1 VTDHNTGLSSKEAL
15 LRQRRGLANRERKI
29 KSNSYLSI
37 IRRNVFTFFNLINI
51 ILAALILM
59 NGVDFK
65 SLRNVLFLGV
75 AICNSLIGIVQEFR
89 AKHATDRLKVIVE
102 KQVAVIRDSAE
113 VIIPLHKIVLG
124 DIIVLTA
131 GNQVPA
137 DCRVE
142 WGSCVA
148 DESVLTGEPDGVIKK
163 PGDTLLSG
171 SFIISGTCRAC
182 AVAVGEN
189 SYGNRLARQAK
200 HMRRQKSDIV
210 RTINVILAVMSVA
223 ILPVGTSLFIA
234 QFEGDNLAQA
244 VFSTSAAVIG
254 MLPEGMVLLAST
266 VFAVTAIMLARFHV
280 LSQDLYSAEALARTD
295 VICLDKTGTLTEG
308 VLEIDKIIPLS
319 DNYTPALLADFI
331 RFSTD
336 RNPTALAIKS
346 YCNGITAQG
355 GNLREFVPFDSY
367 QKYSAAHFDDGSV
380 LIVGAADFFANDIGK
395 ELFDEANRL
404 SSTNRMVL
412 FAKKSAQHQKAE
424 PLAFILLRDKL
435 RPTASDTLKHFASQG
450 VSVIIISGDHPA
462 TAGDVARRAGIEG
475 WDRQVDMTHVK
486 ESEIDSA
493 VAGNVIF
500 GRVSPEQKRNI
511 IQALRRAGHTV
522 TMMGDGVN
530 DVLALKEADCSVAP
544 AAATDIARDASKL
557 ILLKNDFDALPEV
570 LRQGRRSIN
579 NLKRSISLFLIKII
593 YSLVLSL
600 AFVFINESYPFE
612 PIHLTLITFVGVAVP
627 GLFLSFEPN
636 YNRVEGKFI
645 NDIFTRSLPGG
656 IAIATGVIVTALLSP
671 LLNITHSQYVTV
683 CVVASGIAM
692 LMNLA
697 KMCMPFNLY
706 RGVLWCAMC
715 LVFVMGVFLFGW
727 VFSLTALT
735 AQGFIALGICVLCDI
750 IVYLLVLLITTAIV
764 KRRSAI

>member
-1 VTDHNTGLSSKEAL
+1 MTDHNTGLTEKEVII
-15 LRQRRGLANRERKI
+15 RQRKGLSNRERRI

-37 IRRNVFTFFNLINI
+37 VRRNVFTFFNLINI

-59 NGVDFK
+59 NGIDFK

-75 AICNSLIGIVQEFR
+75 AICNSLIGIFQEFR
-89 AKHATDRLKVIVE
+89 AKHATDRLKVIAEGTVT
-102 KQVAVIRDSAE
+102 VIRDSKE
-113 VIIPLHKIVLG
+113 KVIPLQKIVLG
-124 DIIVLTA
+124 DIILLTA

-142 WGSCVA
+142 FGGCVA
-148 DESVLTGEPDGVIKK
+148 DESVLTGEPDGVIKQ

-189 SYGNRLARQAK
+189 SYGHRLASQAK
-200 HMRRQKSDIV
+200 RIRRQKSDIV
-210 RTINVILAVMSVA
+210 RTINVILAVMSAA
-223 ILPVGTSLFIA
+223 IIPVGTSLFIA
-234 QFEGDNLAQA
+234 QFEGDNFVQA
-244 VFSTSAAVIG
+244 IFSTSAAVIG

-308 VLEIDKIIPLS
+308 KLEVSDLLPLS
-319 DNYTPALLADFI
+319 DEYSDGLLAAFAVA
-331 RFSTD
+331 STD
-336 RNPTALAIKS
+336 RNPTAVAIKD
-346 YCNGITAQG
+346 YCESITAIQ
-355 GNLREFVPFDSY
+355 LDIAEFIPFDSFN
-367 QKYSAAHFDDGSV
+367 KYSAARLNDGCT
-380 LIVGAADFFANDIGK
+380 LMLGAADFLRD
-395 ELFDEANRL
+395 ELSDELMAKSEEL
-404 SSTNRMVL
+404 SAQSRVVL
-412 FAKKSAQHQKAE
+412 LAKKSEENGLA

-435 RPTASDTLKHFASQG
+435 RPTAAATLKHFAEEG
-450 VSVIIISGDHPA
+450 VSVRIISGDHPA
-462 TAGDVARRAGIEG
+462 TAGDVARRVGIAG
-475 WDRQVDMTHVK
+475 WDKQVDMSRVK
-486 ESEIDSA
+486 ESEIDSV

-500 GRVSPEQKRNI
+500 GRVSPEQKRHI
-511 IQALRRAGHTV
+511 VQALRRAGHTV
-522 TMMGDGVN
+522 TMTGDGVN

-544 AAATDIARDASKL
+544 ASATDIARDASKL
-557 ILLKNDFDALPEV
+557 ILMKSDFDALPEV

-593 YSLVLSL
+593 YSLMLSL

-656 IAIATGVIVTALLSP
+656 IAVATGVIITALLSGT
-671 LLNITHSQYVTV
+671 IGISHSEYVTV

-692 LMNLA
+692 LINLA
-697 KMCMPFNLY
+697 KVCWPFNIY
-706 RGVLWCAMC
+706 RGLLWGAMC
-715 LVFVMGVFLFGW
+715 LIFTAGVFLFGW
-727 VFSLTALT
+727 VFSLTALSP
-735 AQGFIALGICVLCDI
+735 AGFAALAICVACDVI
-750 IVYLLVLLITTAIV
+750 IYLLVLAVTTAIV
-764 KRRSAI
+764 RRKSAI

>member
-1 VTDHNTGLSSKEAL
+1 MTDFNSGLSSKEAL
-15 LRQRRGLANRERKI
+15 SLERRGLSNRERKI

-51 ILAALILM
+51 ILALLILM

-102 KQVAVIRDSAE
+102 KTVTVIRDGAE
-113 VIIPLHKIVLG
+113 IIIPVKKIVLG
-124 DIIVLTA
+124 DIVVLTA

-137 DCRVE
+137 DCRIE
-142 WGSCVA
+142 WGDCVA
-148 DESVLTGEPDGVIKK
+148 DESLITGEPDGVIKK
-163 PGDTLLSG
+163 TGSTLLSG
-171 SFIISGTCRAC
+171 SFITSGTCRAC

-189 SYGNRLARQAK
+189 SYGNRLAYQAK
-200 HMRRQKSDIV
+200 RIRRQKSDIV

-223 ILPVGTSLFIA
+223 ILPVGTSLFLA
-234 QFEGDNLAQA
+234 QFEGDNLTQA
-244 VFSTSAAVIG
+244 IYSTSAAVIG

-295 VICLDKTGTLTEG
+295 VLCLDKTGTLTEG
-308 VLEIDKIIPLS
+308 VLEVGKVIPLS

-336 RNPTALAIKS
+336 RNPTAIAIKS
-346 YCNGITAQG
+346 YCDGITAQG
-355 GNLREFVPFDSY
+355 GTIREFVPFDSY
-367 QKYSAAHFDDGSV
+367 KKHSAAHFDDGSV
-380 LIVGAADFFANDIGK
+380 LIVGAADYFAQDIGK
-395 ELFDEANRL
+395 ELINEANRL
-404 SSTNRMVL
+404 SSANRVVL
-412 FAKKSAQHQKAE
+412 FARKMPQSQQVE

-435 RPTASDTLKHFASQG
+435 RPTASATLKHFAQQG

-462 TAGDVARRAGIEG
+462 TAGDVARRAGIAG
-475 WDRQVDMTHVK
+475 WDRQVDMSRVK
-486 ESEIDSA
+486 ESEIDSV
-493 VAGNVIF
+493 VASNVVF

-511 IQALRRAGHTV
+511 ILALRRAGHTV
-522 TMMGDGVN
+522 TMTGDGVN

-544 AAATDIARDASKL
+544 ASATDIARDAAKL
-557 ILLKNDFDALPEV
+557 IMMKNDFDSLPQV

-579 NLKRSISLFLIKII
+579 NLKRSVSLFLIKII
-593 YSLVLSL
+593 YSLMLSL
-600 AFVFINESYPFE
+600 SFVFINESYPFE

-636 YNRVEGKFI
+636 YNRIKGKFL

-656 IAIATGVIVTALLSP
+656 IAIATGVIVTALISPVLS
-671 LLNITHSQYVTV
+671 LTHSEYVTV
-683 CVVASGIAM
+683 CVVASGVAM
-692 LMNLA
+692 LINLA
-697 KMCMPFNLY
+697 KVCMPFNLY
-706 RGVLWCAMC
+706 RGALWCAMC
-715 LVFVMGVFLFGW
+715 LVFLLGVFVFGW
-727 VFSLTALT
+727 VFSLTALST
-735 AQGFIALGICVLCDI
+735 MGFVALGICIVCDI
-750 IVYLLVLLITTAIV
+750 LVYILVLTVTTAFV
-764 KRRSAI
+764 RRKNV